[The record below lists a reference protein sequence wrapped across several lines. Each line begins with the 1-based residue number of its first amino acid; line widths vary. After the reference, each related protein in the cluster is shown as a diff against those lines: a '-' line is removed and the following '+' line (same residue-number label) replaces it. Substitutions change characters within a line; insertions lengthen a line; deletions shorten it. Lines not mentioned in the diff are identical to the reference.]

1 MKYFSLVWGGLW
13 RSKMRTSLTM
23 LSAVIAFLLFG
34 VLQGVDATIGHII
47 ANAHLDRLIT
57 VNAAYVPL
65 PMSYLPQIKAIPGV
79 TDATYLAGFGGYY
92 KKPENGMGGFATDLD
107 SFLRLIPDYGVSPAE
122 KAAMAQNRTGALAT
136 TTLAQRF
143 GWKVGDTIF
152 LHASPAQKNGSFDWQ
167 FHILGFFDVQNQP
180 DAQIFVFNYDYLD
193 KGRSSG
199 EGTVTYYITH
209 IANPARSGAVATAID
224 NLFVN
229 SPVQTKTQN
238 EKDFSQSQL
247 SKVGNIEFFLDAIM
261 AAVFFTLLL
270 LVGNALMQSFRERIR
285 EFAVMKTLGFS
296 DGLVAS
302 LVIAEAILLCLAAAV
317 IGLALASGPI
327 PMFLRA
333 MASPVVPRPPVIVL
347 IEGAGLAILVG
358 LICGAVPAWKARRL
372 AIIDALATH

>member
-1 MKYFSLVWGGLW
+1 MKYFSLVWRGLW
-13 RSKMRTSLTM
+13 RSKMRTSLTL
-23 LSAVIAFLLFG
+23 LSAVVAFLLFG
-34 VLQGVDATIGHII
+34 VLQGVDATIGEIVAH
-47 ANAHLDRLIT
+47 AHLDRLIT

-65 PMSYLPQIKAIPGV
+65 PLSDLPQIRAIPGV
-79 TDATYLAGFGGYY
+79 TDVTYIAGFGGYY
-92 KKPENGMGGFATDLD
+92 KKPENTMGGFATDPV
-107 SFLRLIPDYGVSPAE
+107 SFLRIIPDYGVSQAE
-122 KAAMAQNRTGALAT
+122 KTALIRDRTGLLAT
-136 TTLAQRF
+136 HTLAQRF
-143 GWKVGDTIF
+143 GWKAGDTIF
-152 LHASPAQKNGSFDWQ
+152 IHTGMVQKNGSGDWR
-167 FHILGFFDVQNQP
+167 FHLLGFFDVQNQP
-180 DAQIFVFNYDYLD
+180 DAQIILFNYDYLD
-193 KGRSSG
+193 KGRASG

-302 LVIAEAILLCLAAAV
+302 LVIAEAVLLCLTAAV
-317 IGLALASGPI
+317 IGLGLASGPI
-327 PMFLRA
+327 PAFLRA
-333 MASPVVPRPPVIVL
+333 MSSPVVPRPPVIVL
-347 IEGAGLAILVG
+347 IEGVVLAILVG
-358 LICGAVPAWKARRL
+358 LVCGAVPAWKAKRL